1 MPRLLAA
8 TIATGTTVA
17 ASVTALAAS
26 TVPAAAAPQQ
36 TATPSAQSLAVS
48 SADAL
53 VAGRPG
59 FLLAS
64 PNDTFVRQQAVSS
77 NGIQYVPYTRTYSG
91 LPVVGGDFVIVTN
104 SAGQVVA
111 NSVAQE
117 HAIGTLSTTPTLSSA
132 KAASVAKAQ
141 LKSVSKVEG
150 STLVVYALG
159 SGPAAL
165 AWETTVDGTDADGPS
180 RLSVDVDAKTGAVL
194 HTQEHVMHGSGTS
207 AWNGPNPVHIDTSG
221 SGSSFSMNTPNITNM
236 PCQDAANNTT
246 FTKST
251 DTWGSSDKTSR
262 ETGCVDALFGAQTEF
277 KMLAQWDGRNGMDG
291 SGGAWPIRVG
301 DQEENAYY
309 DGSQVQ
315 IGYNS
320 QGQWIGAIDVI
331 AHEMGHGV
339 DDHTPGGI
347 SGNGTQEFVAD
358 TFGAATEWFANE
370 PSPYDVPDFTVGEQ
384 INLVGSGPIRNM
396 YNPSALGDPNCY
408 SSSIPGGE
416 VHSSAGPG
424 NHWFYLVAEGSN
436 PTNGQPTS
444 PTCNSSSVTGIGVQ
458 NAEKIMYNAM
468 LMKTSS
474 SSYLAYRT
482 WTLTAAKNLD
492 STCAEFNT
500 VKAAWDAVSVPAQS
514 GDPTCTAGTND
525 FSMAVSPT
533 SGSVNP
539 GSSLTA
545 TVSTTLTSGSAQSIA
560 LTASGLPTGATASFS
575 PSSVNSGSSSTMTIS
590 TTSSTPSGS
599 STVTV
604 KGTGASATHT
614 TTFTLTVNPTGS
626 ETVNVTNPGN
636 QTSTQNTAITPLTIS
651 ATDSA
656 GKSLTFSATGLP
668 AGLSISSA
676 GVISGTPTGTGT
688 SSVTVTAS
696 SGTASGSATFS
707 WTVNPVSGGCTAA
720 QLLGNAGFET
730 GSAAPWTATAGVI
743 DNSSSE
749 AAHSGSWKAWL
760 DGYGTTHTDTLAQQ
774 VTIPASCKSATFSF
788 FDHIDTSETTTSV
801 AYDKLNVQVL
811 NSSGTVLATLA
822 TYSNLNAASGY
833 VSHSF
838 NLNSYIGQTISVK
851 FTGTE
856 DSSLQTSFVVD
867 DTALNVN

>member
-1 MPRLLAA
+1 MSRLLAA

-17 ASVTALAAS
+17 ASVTVLAAS
-26 TVPAAAAPQQ
+26 TVPAAASPQQ
-36 TATPSAQSLAVS
+36 TAGPSAQTLAVQ

-53 VAGRPG
+53 VSGRPA
-59 FLLAS
+59 FLFAS
-64 PNDTFVRQQAVSS
+64 PNDAFVRQQALSS
-77 NGIQYVPYTRTYSG
+77 SGMQYVPYTRTYSG
-91 LPVVGGDFVIVTN
+91 LPVVGGDFVVVTN

-117 HAIGTLSTTPTLSSA
+117 HAIGALSTTPALSSA
-132 KAASVAKAQ
+132 SAESVAKTQ
-141 LKSVSKVEG
+141 LKTVSKVEG
-150 STLVVYALG
+150 TTLVVYALG
-159 SGPAAL
+159 SGPATL
-165 AWETTVDGTDADGPS
+165 AWQTTVDGTDSDGPS

-221 SGSSFSMNTPNITNM
+221 SGSSFSMNTPNINNM

-251 DTWGSSDKTSR
+251 DVWGSTDKTSR

-291 SGGAWPIRVG
+291 NGGAWPIRVG

-309 DGSQVQ
+309 DGTQVQ

-320 QGQWIGAIDVI
+320 QRQWIAAIDVI

-358 TFGAATEWFANE
+358 TFGAATESFANE
-370 PSPYDVPDFTVGEQ
+370 PSPYDVPDFLVGEQ

-408 SSSIPGGE
+408 SSSVPGGE

-424 NHWFYLVAEGSN
+424 NHWFYLVANGSN

-444 PTCNSSSVTGIGVQ
+444 PTCNSSTVTGIGVQ

-474 SSYLAYRT
+474 SSYLKYRT
-482 WTLTAAKNLD
+482 WTLTSAKNLD
-492 STCAEFNT
+492 SSCAMFNT

-539 GSSLTA
+539 GGSLTA

-560 LTASGLPTGATASFS
+560 LTASGLPSGATASFS
-575 PSSVNSGSSSTMTIS
+575 PSSVNSGASSTMTIA
-590 TTSSTPSGS
+590 TTSSTPTGS
-599 STVTV
+599 STVTI

-614 TTFTLTVNPTGS
+614 ATFTLTVNPTGS
-626 ETVNVTNPGN
+626 ETVTVTNPGN
-636 QTSTQNTAITPLTIS
+636 QTSTAGTAISTLQIS
-651 ATDSA
+651 ASDSQ
-656 GKSLTFSATGLP
+656 GKALTYSATGLP
-668 AGLSISSA
+668 AGLSISSSGA
-676 GVISGTPTGTGT
+676 ITGTPTT
-688 SSVTVTAS
+688 
-696 SGTASGSATFS
+696 
-707 WTVNPVSGGCTAA
+707 
-720 QLLGNAGFET
+720 
-730 GSAAPWTATAGVI
+730 
-743 DNSSSE
+743 
-749 AAHSGSWKAWL
+749 
-760 DGYGTTHTDTLAQQ
+760 
-774 VTIPASCKSATFSF
+774 
-788 FDHIDTSETTTSV
+788 
-801 AYDKLNVQVL
+801 
-811 NSSGTVLATLA
+811 
-822 TYSNLNAASGY
+822 
-833 VSHSF
+833 
-838 NLNSYIGQTISVK
+838 
-851 FTGTE
+851 
-856 DSSLQTSFVVD
+856 
-867 DTALNVN
+867 